1 MGPTFLEL
9 AQQALSSTVEG
20 YDLIAPKFDESPFRT
35 PEPVLKALRDH
46 IGNPAD
52 ALDVGCGTG
61 DLLEVLAPLCSG
73 RVVGLDFSPGMLR
86 VARQRLGSRVELL
99 LGDILHYT
107 AREEFDVVTCF
118 GMFGHILPQH
128 HRLMLQRIHD
138 ALRPGGRLVCI
149 VSDLTSVKRSLYW
162 SARAFDTLMRVR
174 NFLIKPQFVMYYL
187 AFVMPRALEL
197 MREVGLEP
205 VVHAD
210 QFPKPFHRLRLVV
223 ATRQGRA
230 SLGCE

>member
-1 MGPTFLEL
+1 M
-9 AQQALSSTVEG
+9 EG

-35 PEPVLKALRDH
+35 PEPIVSALRDH
-46 IGNPAD
+46 IAAGEPVD

-61 DLLEVLAPLCSG
+61 ALLEVLASVCPG
-73 RVVGLDFSPGMLR
+73 RVAGLDFSAGMLQ
-86 VARQRLGSRVELL
+86 VARQRLGSRVELM
-99 LGDILHYT
+99 LGDILDYT
-107 AREEFDVVTCF
+107 AQEEFDVVTCF
-118 GMFGHILPQH
+118 GMFGHILPAD
-128 HRLMLQRIHD
+128 HRRMLQRIRD

-162 SARAFDTLMRVR
+162 SAVAFDWAMRVR
-174 NFLIKPQFVMYYL
+174 NALLRPQFVMYYL

-210 QFPKPFHRLRLVV
+210 QFPKPYHRLRLVV
-223 ATRQGRA
+223 ATRTGLPSR
-230 SLGCE
+230 E